1 MTLLRQPVR
10 LGTMRISR
18 ISFPVFAALG
28 LVTAAATVCT
38 PPLAHAQTAASPAP
52 SAPTAGP
59 PGMPGAPPRD
69 TSARGP
75 APAVGTG
82 VVRGRIVA
90 GDTGLPLRRA
100 RVMLNSLGR
109 GEPRVTLSDADGA
122 FAFDALPAG
131 RYQLHGSKARY
142 VDGTLGARRPGSQG
156 RPFELA
162 DGQTLDSVV
171 LTLAAAGVITGRVLD
186 DFGDIVPGVTV
197 MPMRYR
203 TINGERQLVGMG
215 GRPATSDDT
224 GTFRLYGLAPGTYY
238 VSARADEMGRM
249 GPAVT
254 DASVTGFAP
263 TFYPGTPVA
272 AEAQPIEVVAGAE
285 IVADISLVA
294 ARLTSVSGVVVDP
307 AGTRA
312 TGGFVMTMQ
321 GSRRGMGF
329 GGGGGGGP
337 IKPDGTF
344 MVSGL
349 APGEYVL
356 QARPSFS
363 ANPMFEDATANRLE
377 RLATASVTVSG
388 EPIVGLRLAVVDPIR
403 VPVNLIFEHGSAS
416 RPERVSVFAGSQ
428 SGMRGGNAAIR
439 DDGRLSLEVVPGTYR
454 LSASAAT
461 PWLVK
466 RILYRGQEAEAE
478 EVDLTAAPGGRID
491 VVLTTSSASVAGGVT
506 DAAGKAAAEYTVV
519 IVPADAE
526 LARRADY
533 RRMRTARPDQQG
545 RFRAERLPPGDYL
558 AAAVVDL
565 DMQDGLEPEFL
576 DGLRRSAKPFRL
588 REGDTATLSL
598 TLAPV
603 P

>member
-1 MTLLRQPVR
+1 MRTSRLSRPV
-10 LGTMRISR
+10 LTTI
-18 ISFPVFAALG
+18 G
-28 LVTAAATVCT
+28 LVTAAAVVCM
-38 PPLAHAQTAASPAP
+38 PSLVEAQAAATSAAP
-52 SAPTAGP
+52 SAPAAGS
-59 PGMPGAPPRD
+59 PGMPAPPRD

-75 APAVGTG
+75 APGAVGTG

-100 RVMLNSLGR
+100 RVMLHPLGR
-109 GEPRVTLSDADGA
+109 AEPRVTLSDADGA

-131 RYQLHGSKARY
+131 RYELHGSKARY
-142 VDGTLGARRPGSQG
+142 VDGRLGARRSGAAG
-156 RPFELA
+156 RPLELA
-162 DGQTLDSVV
+162 DGQSLENVV

-203 TINGERQLVGMG
+203 TINGERQLVGAG

-224 GTFRLYGLAPGTYY
+224 GTFRLHGLAPGTYY
-238 VSARADEMGRM
+238 VSARADEMGRI

-272 AEAQPIEVVAGAE
+272 AEAQAIEVVAGAE
-285 IVADISLVA
+285 VVADVSLVA
-294 ARLTSVSGVVVDP
+294 ARLTSISGVVVDP
-307 AGTRA
+307 SGARA
-312 TGGFVMTMQ
+312 TGGFVMTMH
-321 GSRRGMGF
+321 GGRSSGMMF
-329 GGGGGGGP
+329 GGSGGGP

-344 MVSGL
+344 LVSGL

-363 ANPMFEDATANRLE
+363 ANPMFEDATANRRE
-377 RLATASVTVSG
+377 RLATASVTVTG

-403 VPVNLIFEHGSAS
+403 VPVNLIFEDASAP
-416 RPERVSVFAGSQ
+416 RPERVFVFAGSQ
-428 SGMRGGNAAIR
+428 KGMSGGNAAIR

-454 LSASAAT
+454 ISAGTAM

-466 RILYRGQEAEAE
+466 RILYRGQDAESD

-491 VVLTTSSASVAGGVT
+491 VVLTTRSASVTGSVT
-506 DAAGKAAAEYTVV
+506 DAAGKPAAEYTVL
-519 IVPADAE
+519 IFPADAE
-526 LARRADY
+526 LVRRTDN
-533 RRMRTARPDQQG
+533 RRIQMTRPDQQG
-545 RFRAERLPPGDYL
+545 RFRAEHLPPGDYL
-558 AAAVVDL
+558 AAAVVDF
-565 DMQDGLEPEFL
+565 DMQDGLEPDVL
-576 DGLRRSAKPFRL
+576 DGLRPSATPLRL
-588 REGDTATLSL
+588 REGETATLSL